1 MVYGIVSDK
10 GIISSMADFH
20 FYHLI
25 EIRYGDLDP
34 QGHVNNAKFLTYME
48 QARVFYFKQLRLWEG
63 GSFLNFGVILADLQI
78 TFKKAIQF
86 GDPIRVG
93 VRVTQIGNKS
103 MTSEYRIEDARDA
116 SLFASGTSVLV
127 AYDYHNK
134 RSISIPQEW
143 RNLIMQFEGQISN

>member
-1 MVYGIVSDK
+1 
-10 GIISSMADFH
+10 MADFH